1 MRPKENWNFHQ
12 YLKSPLLSPKSTSC
26 TGKLPQHMG
35 SPLHFICYPSHYR
48 ALPHVPEAARGEL
61 GSVRAEEGL
70 LICFT
75 ANSFAIT
82 EGIMDPADI

>member
-1 MRPKENWNFHQ
+1 
-12 YLKSPLLSPKSTSC
+12 
-26 TGKLPQHMG
+26 MG

-48 ALPHVPEAARGEL
+48 ALPHVPEAAREEL
-61 GSVRAEEGL
+61 GSVLAEWGL

-82 EGIMDPADI
+82 VGIMDPADI